1 MGLTSYI
8 AEDLRGRIRSGV
20 QLPSALS
27 LPALARHYDVSLT
40 PVRGAVAQLLSDGC
54 IEKLSNGR
62 LAMVPVKKRPSQRFQ
77 VVQPPPT
84 PRDWDRV
91 LIREVMVTSLQREP
105 VHLRDEALA
114 KQHRVGRSVIR
125 QSLGRLAGAG
135 LIEHLPRR
143 GWFVHPIRED
153 DVVAYLD
160 VREVLE
166 LKALDLARSHV
177 SRADLVPMLEGNA
190 PVDEGQS
197 PHLDNRLHDYL
208 IAKSGNRYIRNFFRQ
223 YAATYYTSAFDYA
236 APEAHVVAEMAAQ
249 HRVILGALIGRKWVQ
264 ARDALAHHIRAQRP
278 VLIRLLDNMA
288 STRLFPTADSLLYR

>member
-1 MGLTSYI
+1 MELTNYI

-20 QLPSALS
+20 RLPSALS
-27 LPALARHYDVSLT
+27 LPALAKHYRVSLT

-62 LAMVPVKKRPSQRFQ
+62 LVVVPVKKKSPQQFR

-84 PRDWDRV
+84 PQDWDRI
-91 LIREVMVTSLQREP
+91 LIRELMIASLRREP
-105 VHLRDEALA
+105 VRLRDEALA
-114 KQHRVGRSVIR
+114 EQHRVGRSVIR

-135 LIEHLPRR
+135 LIEHIPRR

-177 SRADLVPMLEGNA
+177 SRADLVPMLEDNA

-197 PHLDNRLHDYL
+197 PRLDNRLHEYL
-208 IAKSGNRYIRNFFRQ
+208 IAKSGNRYICNFFRQ
-223 YAATYYTSAFDYA
+223 YTATYYTSAFDYA

-249 HRVILGALIGRKWVQ
+249 HRAILEALIGRRWAQ

-278 VLIRLLDNMA
+278 ILIRLLYDNDQPCGQDVGG
-288 STRLFPTADSLLYR
+288 S